1 MIDEMSRV
9 WFCVRVCRWSILY
22 ELPITNTTT
31 TTTTITIMA
40 FILLLYTVLYHDTLV
55 NDAVLLLLL
64 LYLNVPEAPHVYH
77 ICLPTPMILC

>member
-22 ELPITNTTT
+22 ELPITNTN

-40 FILLLYTVLYHDTLV
+40 FILLYTVLYHDTLV
-55 NDAVLLLLL
+55 
-64 LYLNVPEAPHVYH
+64 
-77 ICLPTPMILC
+77 